1 MRLFE
6 RIQNE
11 GYEQIVYCHDKDV
24 GLKAIISIHDS
35 TLGPA
40 VGGCR
45 MYPYATEDQA
55 LEDVLRLSKGM
66 TYKSSISGLN
76 WGGGK
81 AVIIG
86 DPKKDITP
94 RLLKRYAQFVN
105 TLGGR
110 YVTAKDVGIST
121 ADLRVMLGESK
132 HVMGLD
138 DVPGSSGD
146 PSIYTGWGVYN
157 GMKAAAAHTWGSD
170 SLKGKRI
177 AIQGLGKVAYY
188 LIEHLAKEGADI
200 VGADVDTDAINRAR
214 KDFGVKIVDAD
225 KILFEDCDILSPN
238 AMGGSITKDVA
249 AKIKCKIVA
258 GGANNQLATPE
269 EGYTLMQ
276 RGIVYAP
283 DYAINAGGIMNIYNE
298 IGGYDAKRAWDH
310 VAHIRG
316 TVGRILERAKT
327 EKLPPHLIAD
337 RMAEERIAHAK
348 QRR

>member
-1 MRLFE
+1 MKLFE
-6 RIQNE
+6 RIRNE
-11 GYEQIVYCHDKDV
+11 GHEQVVYCHDKDV

-35 TLGPA
+35 TLGAA

-45 MYPYATEDQA
+45 MYPYASEDAA
-55 LEDVLRLSKGM
+55 LEDVLRLSRGM
-66 TYKSSISGLN
+66 TYKSSISGLS

-86 DPKKDITP
+86 DPKKDKNP
-94 RLLKRYAQFVN
+94 AMLKRFAQFVD

-121 ADLRVMLGESK
+121 DDLKIMREVSRHVLG
-132 HVMGLD
+132 MDG
-138 DVPGSSGD
+138 VPGSSGD
-146 PSIYTGWGVYN
+146 PSVYTGWGVYN
-157 GMKAAAAHTWGSD
+157 GMKAAAAQVWGSD

-177 AIQGLGKVAYY
+177 AVQGLGKVAVY
-188 LIEHLAKEGADI
+188 LISHLVKEGADVI
-200 VGADVDTDAINRAR
+200 GADVDRDAVERA
-214 KDFGVKIVDAD
+214 KSEYGVKIVDAD

-249 AKIKCKIVA
+249 SKIKCRVVA

-269 EGYTLMQ
+269 EGYALMQ

-298 IGGYDAKRAWDH
+298 IGGYDAKKAWDH
-310 VAHIRG
+310 VAQIRG
-316 TVGRILERAKT
+316 TVAKILERAKN
-327 EKLPPHLIAD
+327 EKMPPHIIAD

-348 QRR
+348 RR